1 MKMETNKKELFY
13 KCLETINEKIE
24 QYQNRMDQIKESME
38 SNDIKT
44 DYDEDNKGE
53 MLSDFEKN
61 AGYLSEAQ
69 EQKEELSKI
78 DPDYKNERIGFGS
91 IVETKE
97 QYYFIAIPLGEIS
110 MENGSKI
117 FAISTKAP
125 IYKEL
130 EGKQKGDTFQFNGKE
145 QEITGLE

>member
-1 MKMETNKKELFY
+1 
-13 KCLETINEKIE
+13 
-24 QYQNRMDQIKESME
+24 
-38 SNDIKT
+38 
-44 DYDEDNKGE
+44 
-53 MLSDFEKN
+53 
-61 AGYLSEAQ
+61 
-69 EQKEELSKI
+69 
-78 DPDYKNERIGFGS
+78 
-91 IVETKE
+91 
-97 QYYFIAIPLGEIS
+97 